1 VNGRQFGGESI
12 PQRNGDVAPQIKM
25 LRCFASAVIGSPQ
38 TAGIGSTYGVKEEGK
53 WANGGSTM
61 TLHAAP
67 VPSAG
72 KRYFAM
78 PPCPQ
83 CGDTLLAPEISEHV
97 SAHEVRHR
105 WSCDAC
111 GHEFVTW
118 VDLFRFRRK

>member
-1 VNGRQFGGESI
+1 
-12 PQRNGDVAPQIKM
+12 
-25 LRCFASAVIGSPQ
+25 
-38 TAGIGSTYGVKEEGK
+38 
-53 WANGGSTM
+53 M

-83 CGDTLLAPEISEHV
+83 CGDTVFAPEISEHV

-105 WSCDAC
+105 WSCEAC
-111 GHEFVTW
+111 GHGFITS
-118 VDLFRFRRK
+118 VDLFRFRRN

>member
-1 VNGRQFGGESI
+1 
-12 PQRNGDVAPQIKM
+12 
-25 LRCFASAVIGSPQ
+25 
-38 TAGIGSTYGVKEEGK
+38 
-53 WANGGSTM
+53 M

-118 VDLFRFRRK
+118 VDLFRFRRD